1 MFGLADEPS
10 RLRTFDLLS
19 LRRRWKFIGI
29 CAALSL
35 IAVLLVLALKPKTY
49 TAATQLLVYV
59 REIHLG
65 PEPVVAPGS
74 ADLVQVQNEIEIIRS
89 RSTLTSVVQTLGLV
103 DDGEFVP
110 ASSLQGIAAGTSDVR
125 LDLAVGALKRRITVK
140 RSGASHTILVSATTS
155 DARKSEQIANAIG
168 RVAVEARVGVDQESG
183 RPPLRR
189 QRLQGLGPSVYVMT
203 AAGVPARPDGPRKI
217 VIVPAAAAFGAAFG
231 AVLVLLMD
239 FRNATVR
246 RAAQVE
252 SLGLECLG
260 PAPLLQRR
268 GPKAARE
275 VATGREPVADLS
287 DESEFLSNPMFEQ
300 TLRRVRVAIENAPA
314 RIIGISS
321 AVAGEGV
328 TRIAIDL
335 VRACRGRKVLFVEA
349 RSDDLPLPQRSGS
362 FKTESPLGVPG
373 NPAWRMRCGPDCP
386 DDYDLIVVSL
396 PPLELG
402 PEFRIAARNVDAILL
417 VVKWGVTE
425 LQTIE
430 RAMAISGVSPAD
442 VVGAVLNMVDEGM
455 IGKFGDKFWKAEA
468 TVAARRASFAFN
480 AGLLP

>member
-1 MFGLADEPS
+1 MFGLAGEPS
-10 RLRTFDLLS
+10 RSRTFDLLS
-19 LRRRWKFIGI
+19 LRRGWKLIGI

-35 IAVLLVLALKPKTY
+35 IAALLVVVFKPKTY
-49 TAATQLLVYV
+49 TASTQLLVYV

-260 PAPLLQRR
+260 PAPFLRR
-268 GPKAARE
+268 HDPTVARE
-275 VATGREPVADLS
+275 AAAGRDPAADLLEKS
-287 DESEFLSNPMFEQ
+287 GFLPNPMFDQ
-300 TLRRVRVAIENAPA
+300 TLRRVRVAVENSTA
-314 RIIGISS
+314 RTIGITS
-321 AVAGEGV
+321 AVAREGV
-328 TRIAIDL
+328 TSIARGL

-349 RSDDLPLPQRSGS
+349 RSSELSLPQGSGP
-362 FKTESPLGVPG
+362 FKAGSLQSIDGEPI
-373 NPAWRMRCGPDCP
+373 WRIRCGRADP

-402 PEFRIAARNVDAILL
+402 PEFRIAARNLDALLL
-417 VVKWGVTE
+417 VVKWGTTE
-425 LQTIE
+425 LDTIE
-430 RAMAISGVSPAD
+430 RAMAVSGVSPSD
-442 VVGAVLNMVDEGM
+442 FTGAVLNMVDERT
-455 IGKFGDKFWKAEA
+455 IGRFGDKFWNAEA
-468 TVAARRASFAFN
+468 AIAARRASFAFN
-480 AGLLP
+480 A